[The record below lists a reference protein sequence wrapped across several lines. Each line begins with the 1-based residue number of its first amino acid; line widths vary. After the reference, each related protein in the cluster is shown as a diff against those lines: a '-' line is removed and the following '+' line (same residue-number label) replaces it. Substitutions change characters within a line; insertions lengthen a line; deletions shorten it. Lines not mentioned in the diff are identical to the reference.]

1 MQVDNTISGIGNFNY
16 ITIETANK
24 AYSKYMYTINIYY
37 NPCMW
42 ACIQKSAMLNT

>member
-16 ITIETANK
+16 ITIERANR
-24 AYSKYMYTINIYY
+24 AYSKYMYIYMEY